1 MRVVNKKTKRDFQI
15 LERYEAGVVL
25 TGPEVK
31 SVKAGRIKLQGSFVK
46 IKEDEAF
53 LVNVLIP
60 PYQPAG
66 RRINFDSTRTRK
78 LLLRKREIVNLS
90 VKSNQSG
97 LTIVPLSC
105 YTKHGLVKVEIALAR
120 GKKKYEKR
128 EVIKRKDIEREIERE
143 LRGKRS

>member
-1 MRVVNKKTKRDFQI
+1 MRVVNKKAKRDFQI
-15 LERYEAGVVL
+15 LERYEAGVIL

-31 SVKAGRIKLQGSFVK
+31 SVKAGRIKLEGSFVK

-66 RRINFDSTRTRK
+66 RQVNFDSTRTRK

-105 YTKHGLVKVEIALAR
+105 YTKHGLVKVEIALTR

-128 EVIKRKDIEREIERE
+128 EVIKRRDIEREVERVV
-143 LRGKRS
+143 RGK